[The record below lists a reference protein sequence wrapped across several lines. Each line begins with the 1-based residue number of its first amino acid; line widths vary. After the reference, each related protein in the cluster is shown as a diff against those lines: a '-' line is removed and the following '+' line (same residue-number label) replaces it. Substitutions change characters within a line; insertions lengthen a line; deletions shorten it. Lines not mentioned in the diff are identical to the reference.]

1 MLKAMVAIIIG
12 SSLGGVSRWFLST
25 RFNPFLTIP
34 FGTLLSNLLAGYI
47 IGYALMFFTNH
58 PNITP
63 EWRLLIMTG
72 FCGGLS
78 TFSTFSVEVILFFQ
92 RGQIGLGCIT
102 ILMHVIGSLVM
113 TILGIM
119 TFNWLK

>member
-1 MLKAMVAIIIG
+1 
-12 SSLGGVSRWFLST
+12 
-25 RFNPFLTIP
+25 
-34 FGTLLSNLLAGYI
+34 
-47 IGYALMFFTNH
+47 
-58 PNITP
+58 
-63 EWRLLIMTG
+63 MTG